1 MLKVLILIQALCGAS
16 HAEAQ
21 VCKVRWATM
30 PDGVESV
37 AITGYHKDHV
47 VLCRII
53 DTASA
58 ECDQDFLS
66 TKQEG

>member
-1 MLKVLILIQALCGAS
+1 MLKVLIVLQALCSAP

-30 PDGVESV
+30 PSGVESV
-37 AITGYHKDHV
+37 LITGYHEDHV

-53 DTASA
+53 DTAA
-58 ECDQDFLS
+58 AYCEQRFLS